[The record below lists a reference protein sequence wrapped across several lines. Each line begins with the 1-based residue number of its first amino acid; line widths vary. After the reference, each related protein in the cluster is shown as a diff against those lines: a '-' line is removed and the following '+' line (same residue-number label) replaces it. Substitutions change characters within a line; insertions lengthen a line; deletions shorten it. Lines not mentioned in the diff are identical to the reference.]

1 MKLSINKSYSLFTT
15 SDYISNKKIK
25 VLGFI
30 GYDRA
35 SQYKTF
41 VENVAINEKFIDTV
55 EDTETY
61 LKSLIYYDCGVI
73 EYNNGEWLLT
83 GEHIIVWDDIIDT
96 DRTIRLED
104 QYVYKLAFTFK
115 NLDSLDVITKDDV
128 IALIQNTINA
138 NYNTKQQKIAVEL
151 TAINA
156 NALDSVE
163 TQLEKT
169 NEILKDATETIKTFI
184 SLQDS
189 AKELTSD
196 IIDNNLLGKVNTV
209 KNNVDTILQNT
220 ESILRNTK

>member
-1 MKLSINKSYSLFTT
+1 MK
-15 SDYISNKKIK
+15 
-25 VLGFI
+25 
-30 GYDRA
+30 
-35 SQYKTF
+35 
-41 VENVAINEKFIDTV
+41 
-55 EDTETY
+55 
-61 LKSLIYYDCGVI
+61 
-73 EYNNGEWLLT
+73 
-83 GEHIIVWDDIIDT
+83 HIIVWDDIIDT

-128 IALIQNTINA
+128 IALSQNAINA

-169 NEILKDATETIKTFI
+169 NEVLKDATETIKTFI